1 MISDTSR
8 QAYNDIKEQLSDRQR
23 MVFEYVKRLGPFCNF
38 QIAKGLGWDIN
49 RVTPRVKELRDMGLL
64 LDHGVKLSPTGKNAH
79 FWKALEEFK
88 DFQLNLL

>member
-8 QAYNDIKEQLSDRQR
+8 QAYKDIKESLTERQR

-38 QIAKGLGWDIN
+38 QIKKGLGWEIN
-49 RVTPRVKELRDMGLL
+49 RVTPRVLELRKMGLL
-64 LDHGVKLSPTGKNAH
+64 LPDGMRLSPTGKMAN
-79 FWKALEEFK
+79 FWKAREEFK